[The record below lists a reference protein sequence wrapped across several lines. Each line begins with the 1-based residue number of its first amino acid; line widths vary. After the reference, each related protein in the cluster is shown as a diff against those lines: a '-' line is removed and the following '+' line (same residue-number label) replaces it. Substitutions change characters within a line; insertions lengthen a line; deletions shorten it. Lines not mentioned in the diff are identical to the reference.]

1 MKNEMKINETAR
13 PLYRMRVHSS
23 HVVTNHVIRNIK
35 EMSIQPIKNGLE
47 WTAIHLYNEYC
58 CIIN

>member
-23 HVVTNHVIRNIK
+23 HVVTNHVIRNLK
-35 EMSIQPIKNGLE
+35 EMSIQPIKKWVRVDCN
-47 WTAIHLYNEYC
+47 TFIQ
-58 CIIN
+58 